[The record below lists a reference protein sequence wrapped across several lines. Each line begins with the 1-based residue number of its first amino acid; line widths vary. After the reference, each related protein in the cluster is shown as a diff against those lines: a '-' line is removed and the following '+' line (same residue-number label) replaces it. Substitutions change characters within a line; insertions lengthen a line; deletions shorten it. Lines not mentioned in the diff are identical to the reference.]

1 MSNLFLERL
10 QNRETLHEF
19 GPLQRSPETTGENLQ
34 KLAAEIELELAL
46 IYAALDVIAF
56 DNQRRVLE
64 AFRRNRVSEYH
75 FRPST
80 GYGYGDDGRDTLD
93 RVFAEVFG
101 AEDALVRTQIV
112 SGTHALGIC
121 LLALLRPGDGLV
133 ALGRPYDTIQTV
145 IGLTGDSAGSL
156 ISSGVSY
163 REVDFAP
170 DGGVDQEALLRVIDD
185 QTRLILLQRSRGYHW
200 RRSLDIETMR
210 RTIESVR
217 RSHPHVIILVDNCY
231 GEFVEREEPTH
242 AGADLACGSLIKNPG
257 GGLAPTG
264 GYVVGRADLVERA
277 AERLTAPGLGREVG
291 SVPGGLR
298 LYYQGL
304 FLAPHF
310 VVQALKGAVFAARML
325 EGLGFVTS
333 PRYNEHRTDIVQA
346 VQLGDPEAVLAFC
359 RAIQAASPVDAH
371 VTPEAAP
378 LPGYDDGV
386 VMAAGTFV
394 QGASL
399 ELTADAPMRNP
410 YTVYLQGG
418 LTKEHAKLGIIKA
431 CEALMNRKKQSG

>member
-1 MSNLFLERL
+1 MGDDDL
-10 QNRETLHEF
+10 
-19 GPLQRSPETTGENLQ
+19 PEDKGENVQQLVTET
-34 KLAAEIELELAL
+34 EIELAPVYAELDLIAL
-46 IYAALDVIAF
+46 E
-56 DNQRRVLE
+56 NQRRVLR
-64 AFRRNRVSEYH
+64 AFQRNRVSEYH

-80 GYGYGDDGRDTLD
+80 GYGYGDSGRDTLD
-93 RVFAEVFG
+93 KVYADVFG

-112 SGTHALGIC
+112 SGTHALSLC
-121 LLALLRPGDGLV
+121 LLSLLKPGDRLV
-133 ALGRPYDTIQTV
+133 ALGQPYDTIQTV
-145 IGLTGDSAGSL
+145 IGLTGNSPGSL
-156 ISSGVSY
+156 IGSGVSY
-163 REVDFAP
+163 RGVDFAP
-170 DGGVDQEALLRVIDD
+170 DGGVNYEALLQAIDD
-185 QTRLILLQRSRGYHW
+185 QTRVLLLQRSRGYHW
-200 RRSLDIETMR
+200 RKSLGMEAMRDIIDT
-210 RTIESVR
+210 VR
-217 RSHPHVIILVDNCY
+217 RSHPGVIVLVDNCY

-264 GYVVGRADLVERA
+264 GYIVGRADLVELA

-291 SVPGGLR
+291 PVPGGLR

-310 VVQALKGAVFAARML
+310 VVQALKGAVFAARLL
-325 EGLGFVTS
+325 ERLGFVTS

-346 VQLGDPEAVLAFC
+346 VQLGDPEAVIAFC
-359 RAIQAASPVDAH
+359 RAIQAGSPVDAH

-378 LPGYDDGV
+378 LPGYDGGV

-399 ELTADAPMRNP
+399 ELTADAPMRPP

-418 LTKEHAKLGIIKA
+418 LTKEHAKLGIIEA
-431 CEALMNRKKQSG
+431 CEALERLKKQSG